1 MKKSVSNI
9 ASEVQNQI
17 NFLDYKS
24 KDLQKLLN
32 ANFIENIAHV
42 CEDLYTSK
50 YKIEEFKYHLLYL
63 NNPNHSTKSD
73 QDKVN
78 DIIGGYD
85 RMLARG
91 GNVRARSTNP
101 LTSEVS
107 TWIYLANLELR
118 NFFQK
123 LVENDYK
130 VHPIE

>member
-32 ANFIENIAHV
+32 ENFIENIADV
-42 CEDLYTSK
+42 CEELYTSK
-50 YKIEEFKYHLLYL
+50 YKIEEFMYALLFL
-63 NNPNHSTKSD
+63 NNPNHPTKSD

-101 LTSEVS
+101 LTREVS

-130 VHPIE
+130 VHPIK